1 MKLRTTWKNQPITA
15 TVGGKKHRFRSLF
28 EWRWSQ
34 YLELL
39 KLGGEIMDWQY
50 EPPAFQFPDGSYR
63 IDFELLYPNGR
74 YVYHELKGH
83 QDGRA
88 NQKLKLMAKYHPDI
102 KIVFVRQRVPKH
114 GREAAKLRTTAKYV
128 ERIIDAEREI
138 FPTIRGMIQWN
149 PPIVGE
155 M

>member
-1 MKLRTTWKNQPITA
+1 MKTTWKNQPITA
-15 TVGGKKHRFRSLF
+15 TVGGKKCRFRSLF
-28 EWRWSQ
+28 EYRWSQ

-39 KLGGEIMDWQY
+39 KFGGEIMDWRY
-50 EPPAFQFPDGSYR
+50 EPEAFQFPDSSYR
-63 IDFELLYPNGR
+63 IDFEVTQRDGT

-88 NQKLKLMAKYHPDI
+88 NQKLKLMAKYHPNI
-102 KIVFVRQRVPKH
+102 KIVFVRQRLPKH
-114 GREAAKLRTTAKYV
+114 GKEAAKLRTTAKYV

-138 FPTIRGMIQWN
+138 FPSIKGMIQWD
-149 PPIVGE
+149 PPIVGA